1 MITQRGI
8 LINMLNTLIKAEN
21 DLTNNRDIIRVEQG
35 GGEQFHSA
43 GAQAN
48 PSVAEKN
55 LR

>member
-1 MITQRGI
+1 MITQCSI
-8 LINMLNTLIKAEN
+8 LINMLNTLIKTKN
-21 DLTNNRDIIRVEQG
+21 DWTNIRDIIRVEQG

-48 PSVAEKN
+48 LSVAEKN